1 MNTPT
6 ERGNMAL
13 RSLIELVRRADS
25 PDAWD
30 IAYHRGQISIIENY
44 LEPDAELLAEAK
56 REVDRMKR
64 REVGH
69 G

>member
-13 RSLIELVRRADS
+13 RNLIKLAKGVAS
-25 PDAWD
+25 PDPWD
-30 IAYHRGQISIIENY
+30 IAYHRGQISIIESY
-44 LEPDAELLAEAK
+44 MDHDAELLAEAK

-64 REVGH
+64 REIND
-69 G
+69 